1 MGSVNEEDPI
11 LEFKTPKS
19 WETWL
24 AKNHA
29 KASGVWLRMAKKDS
43 GRTSVS
49 HAEALEVALCYG
61 WIDGLRKAADAETF
75 LQRFT
80 PRRPRSIWSKI
91 NREKIAVLIAAGR
104 MKPPGLRE
112 VERAKQD
119 GRWEAAYD
127 SQSRATVPPD
137 LEAALKSNPKA
148 RKFFETLDSQNRYA
162 ILFRT
167 ANAKRPETRAR
178 RIAQFVAMLAEGRKI
193 HN

>member
-1 MGSVNEEDPI
+1 MGSVNEKDPI
-11 LEFKTPKS
+11 LEFKTHKS

-29 KASGVWLRMAKKDS
+29 KSSGVWLRIAKKDS

-49 HAEALEVALCYG
+49 HAEALDVALCYG
-61 WIDGLRKAADAETF
+61 WIDALRKAADAETF

-80 PRRPRSIWSKI
+80 PRRARSIWSKI
-91 NREKIAVLIAAGR
+91 NREKIAALIAAGR

-127 SQSRATVPPD
+127 SQSKATVPPD
-137 LEAALKSNPKA
+137 LEAALKANPKA

-167 ANAKRPETRAR
+167 ASAKRPETRAR